1 MAMVMLMGVLVSN
14 IQPSYIRAEG
24 SAAEQTTGG
33 EATGGE
39 ASGGETAGD
48 KATGGEASGDETTDI
63 KTTDTESKDALSEE
77 GLLIRANEDI
87 TRYVNVKLKEMAFA
101 YNINSIAKENGKEKY
116 IIKDGELQIPVPK
129 MGNGEGVMIKYTW
142 SIPDKYMRQVRPGNY
157 FTIQLP
163 QGNVLKESDVPERPI
178 IDKQGKQVGIFT
190 VKNGVLT
197 ATFTE
202 DMSGNDRL
210 KDGTFK
216 VFSKIDKQGGHILV
230 PKEYAESDKIEF
242 DIIPGGGGGSSSKPL
257 EQEHHSNKNVAK
269 DAWQDNYCKQ
279 YGLLGFNIW
288 VNDKEFTNTYSS
300 TTPTTKENVVIIDEL
315 PEGLGDFHSIE
326 VIARV
331 LAPKLKNGEIDP
343 GKTSNVGLLYP
354 RLIRKFSDGYKIEKC
369 GAKIYERSSKDDSD
383 WGNFKEEIKG
393 KGKTHIAI
401 GLWRKLDNNN
411 KVIKSKLI
419 AAFGNLPGNI
429 TYGNLYDNSKS
440 QFEAAIEK
448 GLKEEIEQWQG
459 TTLSPE
465 TRNAMIEAAKSL
477 YSKKVAAYNIVLRAY
492 ITDKNKTQFT
502 NRVDMN
508 WNGNQSEH
516 HEINKVVSE
525 AEGGIDYENDTVT
538 ITAEKTW
545 VGPKKDKVILQ
556 LKDGENVLQTIEL
569 NEGNQWKGTFKPERK
584 YRNQELINYQ
594 VVEKDVPQGYEAK
607 VEGDAAGGHFKVTNS
622 LKKTRVEINKL
633 WTDSKGDETEAPVNE
648 ITVKL
653 YRKVDGTKDAGFEQ
667 EIKILESEGWKKTVE
682 DLDLYDASGKEYE
695 YFIEEVK
702 IDGYTSKTEAK
713 NIGDPTYKSFKITN
727 KEKPGNVDIEI
738 DKKWVAFDGVTP
750 FVPSDNPVVRA
761 KLYKT
766 PAGGSKTLVED
777 ITLAKG
783 NNWYYSKTGLRKYE
797 KGRLVDYSVEE
808 LTLNGYSNIKNE
820 KKKNND
826 NYKFELVNKATN
838 NPKTKITVLKVFED
852 KNGYGFAEDYQKT
865 LYVKLQLLADGKPV
879 GQPVTVD
886 FNTNPLNRFEYTF
899 ENLDVY
905 NRDGSKIKYSVKE
918 VGATKGFKPKVN
930 PVEVA
935 TDFDRSNGK
944 INGNRI
950 VNVKQENLIEI
961 TVKKIWQDANGAD
974 KTTGLP
980 LEIGLNVIGK
990 DSTGRVVSTTEIKL
1004 NAGNHWTA
1012 KLKDMHTET
1021 NDGKAITYTVEEKT
1035 VPGYLNGKIDFNN
1048 DSKGNYSFTVTNKEI
1063 PKTEIQV
1070 EKKWQDDKGGKLPED
1085 HKRLQA
1091 VQSITVELIKDFVP
1105 TGITKTL
1112 NKANGWKASFTGLDK
1127 TKVDGTAISYSVRE
1141 TVVPDGFE
1149 AVTNPASAVNGKADI
1164 INKLLPKYTD
1174 ITVNKKWVGINSG
1187 QPKVT
1192 LKLVQSINGGAFT
1205 DVAGKSIELPQG
1217 NRWDYTFR
1225 NLPLED
1231 NLGNSIRYEVR
1242 EDSIP
1247 AGYSRSYDHQHYTVI
1262 NTKIDKI
1269 EITVEKQW
1277 LQKDNNNGGYKVL
1290 PPNYRLIPDEIEVE
1304 LLADGSS
1311 MNPVRKITLTKSN
1324 SWQGKFTGLDKTDD
1338 QGRIIKYSVKETN
1351 KQNNFDLAAIA
1362 DVDSENKAVIKNILT
1377 GDTTT
1382 VKITKVWKDKDGR
1395 AVAGDP
1401 SKQVKFKIFYND
1413 NGREVVVNDNITL
1426 PDSNGRWEYTQTGLT
1441 KFDQEGNLIEYKVE
1455 ETSVPEGYFKEV
1467 KKDNNS
1473 FTFTATNQ
1481 VIPKINI
1488 EVEKQWVDENRN
1500 PLPNDYSLLPDSLE
1514 IKLLA
1519 NGTAI
1524 SYKGEASVRILKSA
1538 NWKYTFEDL
1547 YELDENGKT
1556 IKYSI
1561 QEVLPADVKKSFIN
1575 LTGTPE
1581 VNNKKA
1587 TLINQKS
1594 DERVSVSVKKIWKDL
1609 NNNDITENLPEI
1621 TFKLWKV
1628 VNGQDKFLQ
1637 DIKLPIGGKYET
1649 VITGLPKYDE
1659 KGLRIVY
1666 KITEEVPNG
1675 YYAEPAV
1682 TVVGENSVSFEITNR
1697 TMPKID
1703 IGVEKKWVNKDGNA
1717 LPEGYNLPDSI
1728 RVKLL
1733 ANGKETG
1740 KTIDLLK
1747 SNNWKGEFKGLDR
1760 KDASGKDIE
1769 YTIEE
1774 IMPEKFKETFVG
1786 SVVNPK
1792 EDNGYKAVIT
1802 NKDTDQKVKVKIKK
1816 VWQDVNG
1823 SDITGTIADN
1833 VEVTVAI
1840 LRYDGK
1846 VAGKDTY
1853 TPIKE
1858 AIKLSKANNWEFES
1872 DYLPKLDDK
1881 GNEIVYDVREVEV
1894 PSGYWASK
1902 AKKDNTFEFTIT
1914 NRKISKTKI
1923 DVEKRW
1929 LNKDNTEL
1937 AGNYQPEK
1945 ITVVLLANGKEI
1957 KTLDVLKSNGWK
1969 GTFTDLDLTDSHG
1982 NAIVYEVKEKSE
1994 TIPEGFVRESTNKK
2008 PNAQGT
2014 VVITNKKVDDT
2025 VKLNIRKIWLDK
2037 NNNTITNSNLLPQFV
2052 RLQLFANGVSKGTI
2066 YVYKDKGFMYESENL
2081 AKYDERGNKIE
2092 YTIKE
2097 IDNVYGYTL
2106 TSISRS
2112 SSGLE
2117 FTVTNTENPNTP
2129 PYVPYIPP
2137 APSIPD
2143 EPVPTPPGPTP
2154 PAPNTPPEEATIE
2167 DDDVVLSDGDDEEVP
2182 DEPIDD
2188 DLPKANEN
2196 LPKTH
2201 DLLNTFTNT
2210 FAVIAVSAIGL
2221 GIKEISNIRRKKDD
2235 EK

>member
-1 MAMVMLMGVLVSN
+1 MWYKKNKRIISLFMAMVMLMGVLVSN

-33 EATGGE
+33 ETTGS
-39 ASGGETAGD
+39 AA
-48 KATGGEASGDETTDI
+48 AGDETTGI
-63 KTTDTESKDALSEE
+63 ETTDTESKDALPGE
-77 GLLIRANEDI
+77 GLLTGVNEDI
-87 TRYVNVKLKEMAFA
+87 TQYVNMKLNNMYVADRDGKIVDNKYLVLNGIVQNPQPE
-101 YNINSIAKENGKEKY
+101 IAKGDG
-116 IIKDGELQIPVPK
+116 IKVEYKWD
-129 MGNGEGVMIKYTW
+129 
-142 SIPDKYMRQVRPGNY
+142 IPDEHMPRVKSGNY
-157 FTIQLP
+157 FKIKLP
-163 QGNVLKESDVPERPI
+163 DQTVLKTEIGTFPLKCNGE
-178 IDKQGKQVGIFT
+178 KVGTFT
-190 VKNGVLT
+190 VKDGFLT
-197 ATFTE
+197 ATFTK
-202 DMSGNDRL
+202 DFDDADRL
-210 KDGTFK
+210 KNGYFNIFSMIVAEQGNVEIIKDYKDESSFTFK
-216 VFSKIDKQGGHILV
+216 I
-230 PKEYAESDKIEF
+230 KEEE
-242 DIIPGGGGGSSSKPL
+242 GGGGGNQPFDPKPF
-257 EQEHHSNKNVAK
+257 EKEFPDWGKNNVVK
-269 DAWQDNYCKQ
+269 TAWQDKWQKTHGSVGSTIHVNY
-279 YGLLGFNIW
+279 
-288 VNDKEFTNTYSS
+288 KEFFKLYS
-300 TTPTTKENVVIIDEL
+300 TPALKQNVAVIDEL
-315 PEGLGDFHSIE
+315 PEGLGDLRRIE
-326 VIARV
+326 IWSPIN
-331 LAPKLKNGEIDP
+331 APKLNPDGSINKDTVSAIELFDP
-343 GKTSNVGLLYP
+343 RIYYYKEEEGAVTSYGFDTYTKTSEEMTWDAFQKEVIKRGKTKSTVGIWKNIKANP
-354 RLIRKFSDGYKIEKC
+354 SD
-369 GAKIYERSSKDDSD
+369 
-383 WGNFKEEIKG
+383 KG
-393 KGKTHIAI
+393 
-401 GLWRKLDNNN
+401 
-411 KVIKSKLI
+411 SKLI
-419 AAFGNLPGNI
+419 IAFGDLPTNRLKYGDTFPNFEQEVDNLVTNGGKKTINREMAK
-429 TYGNLYDNSKS
+429 LV
-440 QFEAAIEK
+440 K
-448 GLKEEIEQWQG
+448 GLKNKPVIAFTIVVSCKIDDTE
-459 TTLSPE
+459 
-465 TRNAMIEAAKSL
+465 
-477 YSKKVAAYNIVLRAY
+477 KKE
-492 ITDKNKTQFT
+492 FT
-502 NRVDMN
+502 NKATLLWNETTTESSEGKVQITSAQGGVDY
-508 WNGNQSEH
+508 
-516 HEINKVVSE
+516 
-525 AEGGIDYENDTVT
+525 DNDTVT
-538 ITAEKTW
+538 ISAEKIW
-545 VGPKKDKVILQ
+545 NAPKKDRVILQ
-556 LKDGENVLQTIEL
+556 LKDGENVLQEIEL
-569 NEGNQWKGTFKPERK
+569 NEGNQWKGRFNPQRK
-584 YRNQELINYQ
+584 YRKHVLIDYK

-622 LKKTRVEINKL
+622 LAKTRFEIYKL
-633 WTDSKGDETEAPVNE
+633 WKDSKGADIAASEVPVDE
-648 ITVKL
+648 ITVYL
-653 YRKVDGTKDAGFEQ
+653 YRKVKGAEDASFKQ
-667 EIKILESEGWKKTVE
+667 EVKILKANNWEAAVE
-682 DLDLYDASGKEYE
+682 DLDKYDDSFNEYE
-695 YFIEEVK
+695 YFLKEEDVP
-702 IDGYTSKTEAK
+702 GYRSTYDPYDVLDKQK
-713 NIGDPTYKSFKITN
+713 NEYFKRFRIIN
-727 KEKPGNVDIEI
+727 KEMPGNVDIEI

-750 FVPSDNPVVRA
+750 FVPSDNTVVRA

-777 ITLAKG
+777 ITLTKG
-783 NNWYYSKTGLRKYE
+783 NDWHYTKTGLRKYE
-797 KGRLVDYSVEE
+797 KGRKLDYSVEE
-808 LTLNGYSNIKNE
+808 VTVTGYTKIKND
-820 KKKNND
+820 KQVQND

-865 LYVKLQLLADGKPV
+865 LYVKLQLLADNKPV

-899 ENLDVY
+899 DNLDVY

-1467 KKDNNS
+1467 NKDNNS

-1524 SYKGEASVRILKSA
+1524 LYKGEASVRILKSA

-1561 QEVLPADVKKSFIN
+1561 QEVLPADVQKSFIN

-1703 IGVEKKWVNKDGNA
+1703 IGVEKKWVNKDGNV
-1717 LPEGYNLPDSI
+1717 LPDGYNLPDSI

-1733 ANGKETG
+1733 ANGQETG

-1858 AIKLSKANNWEFES
+1858 AIKLSKGNNWEFES